1 MTENFRKTLIIGCG
15 NPFMGNDGAGIYAIE
30 RIKEMMPHVEI
41 LDGGTGGLG
50 LIGEMEG
57 YSRIIIIDAM
67 LGIGEKKGDIKIF
80 YDTPPCIPSTMS
92 LHDAG
97 ISEVIEVAKE
107 IIPGIEIITIGIEAD
122 FVSEYSREID
132 PEIIEG
138 VKEVCTVL
146 ADLLNENKK

>member
-80 YDTPPCIPSTMS
+80 YDTPPMIPSTMS

-97 ISEVIEVAKE
+97 LSEVIEVAKE
-107 IIPGIEIITIGIEAD
+107 IIPGIEIITVGIEAD
-122 FVSEYSREID
+122 FVKEYSEDID
-132 PEIIEG
+132 SEVMEG
-138 VKEVCTVL
+138 VEKACGCIKEIL
-146 ADLLNENKK
+146 EK